1 MSTPDRVDYFVIGA
15 GSGGVRSGR
24 IAASHGAKVIVAED
38 FRIGGTCVIRGCVPK
53 KLYVYASRFADEFA
67 DAAGFGWTVGATSF
81 DWPDLVRAK
90 EGEITRLSGLYRQ
103 NLEKAGASFVESRV
117 RVDGP
122 NAVVTADGRRIEA
135 EHILVATGGR
145 PTMHPDIPGLEHAI
159 TSNEIFDLKVFP
171 RRLVVVGAG
180 YIGLE
185 FASAFARLGADVTV
199 MFRGDQI
206 LSGFDD
212 DMRDGL
218 ADALREAGIT
228 LLPRTLP
235 KALTRSDGRVE
246 VLMPDGSTLVADQVL
261 MATGRAP
268 NTRDLGLAEAGVAL
282 DDHGAVKVDAFSH
295 SSVASIHAV
304 GDVTDR
310 VNLTP
315 VAVRE
320 GHALA
325 DTLFGG
331 RPTSVDHEH
340 IASAVFCTPE
350 IGSLG
355 LTERQARERYDVVDV
370 FKAGFR
376 PLKATLSGR
385 KEKVVFKLVVDG
397 VTDRVLGVHIL
408 GPEAGEMIQMIAV
421 AVRMGATK
429 RDFDATMAVHPT
441 MAEEIVTLRTRS
453 ARHVRTVSQGL
464 GINDALHD
472 SARARQRTGMAG
484 A

>member
-24 IAASHGAKVIVAED
+24 IAASHGAKVMVAED

-67 DAAGFGWTVGATSF
+67 DAAGFGWTLGATRF
-81 DWPDLVRAK
+81 DWPHLVRAK
-90 EGEITRLSGLYRQ
+90 EAEITRLSGLYRQ
-103 NLEKAGASFVESRV
+103 NLEKAGASFVEARA
-117 RVDGP
+117 RIDGP
-122 NAVVTADGRRIEA
+122 NAVVLTDGRRVEA

-159 TSNEIFDLKVFP
+159 TSNEIFDLREFP

-185 FASAFARLGADVTV
+185 FASVFARLGAEVTV

-218 ADALREAGIT
+218 AEALREAGIT

-235 KALTRSDGRVE
+235 RALTRSDGRIE
-246 VLMPDGSTLVADQVL
+246 VLMPDGSTVAADQVL

-268 NTRDLGLAEAGVAL
+268 NTRNMGLAEAGVAL
-282 DDHGAVKVDAFSH
+282 DRKGAVKVDAFSH
-295 SSVASIHAV
+295 SSVPSIHAV

-331 RPTSVDHEH
+331 RPTSVDHAH
-340 IASAVFCTPE
+340 VASAVFCTPE
-350 IGSLG
+350 IGSIG
-355 LTERQARERYDVVDV
+355 LTERQARERHDVVDI

-376 PLKATLSGR
+376 PLKATVSGR
-385 KEKVVFKLVVDG
+385 KEKVLFKLVVDG

-408 GPEAGEMIQMIAV
+408 GPEAGEMIQMCAI

-429 RDFDATMAVHPT
+429 ADFDATMAVHPT
-441 MAEEIVTLRTRS
+441 MAEEIVTMRTRS
-453 ARHVRTVSQGL
+453 ARHVRAVTTG
-464 GINDALHD
+464 GGADEAMHEG
-472 SARARQRTGMAG
+472 ARARQHTGMAG

>member
-24 IAASHGAKVIVAED
+24 IAASYGAKVMVAED
-38 FRIGGTCVIRGCVPK
+38 HRIGGTCVIRGCVPK
-53 KLYVYASRFADEFA
+53 KLYVYASRFADDFA
-67 DAAGFGWTVGATSF
+67 DAAGFGWTLGATSF
-81 DWPDLVRAK
+81 DWPKLVRAK

-103 NLEKAGASFVESRV
+103 NLERAGASFLDARV
-117 RVDGP
+117 RIDGP

-159 TSNEIFDLKVFP
+159 TSNEIFDLPEFP

-185 FASAFARLGADVTV
+185 FASVFARLGAEVTV

-218 ADALREAGIT
+218 AEALREAGIR

-235 KALTRSDGRVE
+235 TALTRSGGRVE
-246 VLMPDGSTLVADQVL
+246 VVMPDGSTVAADQVL

-268 NTRDLGLAEAGVAL
+268 NTRDLGLAGAGVAV
-282 DDHGAVKVDAFSH
+282 DDKGGIRVDAFSH
-295 SSVASIHAV
+295 TSVPSIHAV
-304 GDVTDR
+304 GDVTNR
-310 VNLTP
+310 INLTP

-331 RPTSVDHEH
+331 RPTSVDHDH
-340 IASAVFCTPE
+340 VASAVFTTPE
-350 IGSLG
+350 IGAIG
-355 LTERQARERYDVVDV
+355 LTEGQARQRYDVVDIYR
-370 FKAGFR
+370 AGFR

-385 KEKVVFKLVVDG
+385 VEKVIFKLVVDG
-397 VTDRVLGVHIL
+397 ITDRVLGVHIL
-408 GPEAGEMIQMIAV
+408 GPDAGEMIQMVAIAV
-421 AVRMGATK
+421 QMGATK
-429 RDFDATMAVHPT
+429 ADFDATMAVHPT
-441 MAEEIVTLRTRS
+441 MAEEIVTMRTRT
-453 ARHVRTVSQGL
+453 ARHVRAVTAPRAANDGL
-464 GINDALHD
+464 QD
-472 SARARQRTGMAG
+472 SARERQRTGMAG
-484 A
+484 V

>member
-1 MSTPDRVDYFVIGA
+1 MSTPDRVDYVVIGA

-24 IAASHGAKVIVAED
+24 IAASHGARVVVAED
-38 FRIGGTCVIRGCVPK
+38 HRIGGTCVIRGCVPK

-81 DWPDLVRAK
+81 DWPNLVRAK
-90 EGEITRLSGLYRQ
+90 EGEVTRLSGLYRQ
-103 NLEKAGASFVESRV
+103 NLEKAGASFIESRA
-117 RVDGP
+117 RLDGP

-135 EHILVATGGR
+135 GHILVATGGR
-145 PTMHPDIPGLEHAI
+145 PTMQPDIPGLEHAI
-159 TSNEIFDLKVFP
+159 TSNEIFDLKAFP

-185 FASAFARLGADVTV
+185 FASVFARLGAEVTV

-218 ADALREAGIT
+218 AEALREAGIT

-235 KALTRSDGRVE
+235 QALTRTDGRVE

-261 MATGRAP
+261 MATGRSP

-282 DDHGAVKVDAFSH
+282 DGQGAVKVDAFSH

-331 RPTSVDHEH
+331 RPTSVDHAH

-350 IGSLG
+350 IGSIG
-355 LTERQARERYDVVDV
+355 LTERQARERFDVVDV

-385 KEKVVFKLVVDG
+385 KEKVLFKLVVDG
-397 VTDRVLGVHIL
+397 ITDRVLGVHIL
-408 GPEAGEMIQMIAV
+408 GPEAGEMIQMVAV
-421 AVRMGATK
+421 AIRMGATK
-429 RDFDATMAVHPT
+429 ADFDATMAVHPT
-441 MAEEIVTLRTRS
+441 MAEEIVTMRTRS
-453 ARHVRTVSQGL
+453 ARHVRSVSQGC
-464 GINDALHD
+464 GTDDAMHD

-484 A
+484 V